1 LFSAKEE
8 FILILLVL
16 HLSTVLFEGD
26 GQEGFKDLMSTKIR
40 PAAVAGMFYPEK
52 KSLLDQELAYLLEES
67 RDLHLT
73 GKIIG
78 LIVPH
83 AGYMYSGGVAARA
96 YRQVLD
102 QDIKTVVV
110 IAPSHCEYFTEISVY
125 DGYAYT
131 TPMGSVPVDQDLAHA
146 VAGMSPRIILSEK
159 GHRFDEHALEVQLPF
174 LQKVLPGFSLVPI
187 VMGEHSQENIDILAM
202 SLAHTLKNEKAL
214 LVASTDLSHFY
225 TADRAQVLDQVV
237 VQNITA
243 FNEQQLFLDI
253 QSGKCEMCGGG
264 PTMAVMKS
272 SRQLGADR
280 SRLLLYRNSGDITG
294 EQHEVVGYLS
304 AVLYQSA

>member
-1 LFSAKEE
+1 MP
-8 FILILLVL
+8 
-16 HLSTVLFEGD
+16 T
-26 GQEGFKDLMSTKIR
+26 STKIR
-40 PAAVAGMFYPEK
+40 PPAVAGMFYPEK
-52 KSLLDQELAYLLEES
+52 KSVLDQELAYLLEKS
-67 RDLHLT
+67 RDLHLP

-96 YRQVLD
+96 YRQILD

-131 TPMGSVPVDQDLAHA
+131 TPMGSILVNQDLAQA
-146 VAGMSPRIILSEK
+146 LASTSPQIILSEK

-174 LQKVLPGFSLVPI
+174 LQKVLPAFSLVPI
-187 VMGEHSQENIDILAM
+187 VMGEHSQENIDILTT
-202 SLAHTLKNEKAL
+202 SLAKTLKNEKAL

-225 TADRAQVLDQVV
+225 GADRAQELDQVV
-237 VQNITA
+237 VENITA
-243 FNEQQLFLDI
+243 FDEEQLFQDI

-264 PTMAVMKS
+264 PAMAVMKS
-272 SRQLGADR
+272 AKQLGADQ
-280 SRLLLYRNSGDITG
+280 SRLLLYRNSGDVTG
-294 EQHEVVGYLS
+294 EKNEVVGYLS
-304 AVLYQSA
+304 AVLYQSAAT